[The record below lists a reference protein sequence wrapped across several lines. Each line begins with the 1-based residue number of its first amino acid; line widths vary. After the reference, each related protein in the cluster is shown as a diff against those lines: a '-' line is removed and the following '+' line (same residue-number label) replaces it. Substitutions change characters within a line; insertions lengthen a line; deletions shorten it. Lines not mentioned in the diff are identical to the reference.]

1 MRAVIWHL
9 CGRFYA
15 VRARRA
21 RLRAMQ
27 LQALS
32 EDFFRRI
39 GGGDD

>member
-21 RLRAMQ
+21 HVSAIRFHAM
-27 LQALS
+27 S
-32 EDFFRRI
+32 EEFFRRI
-39 GGGDD
+39 GGA